1 MKMFSDPYYYLGLL
15 VGGLTAYWLLN
26 RDKSSGTSAG
36 TSAGTSRISMD
47 DYTRSVRSNTNPNL
61 FQ

>member
-36 TSAGTSRISMD
+36 TSRISMD